1 MIIPKWLLPVLS
13 IVAALAV
20 GVAATLIGMR
30 FASTDVHTSASKT
43 VTAPLY
49 APVVDGQKDSAQIG
63 THTGTLPGTNGS
75 PISGSRQQLI
85 NDVLHSSDPG
95 ETIRHET
102 TGSSSDGSATP
113 APAASPA
120 PAGDDCSPSSGEPP
134 AGCPDGI
141 HGAIFA
147 SHMIPVPWMNALAR
161 PQATNANSSA
171 PRCPVDATPGHVTIG
186 VASNVPADFTVTYWP
201 TGDTADREVATFST
215 DAAQIT
221 AFNAYYAG
229 SSTAGAPTEYSCKVL
244 NVDATTGYTSQ
255 VTATDSIGRDTPVVT
270 LLFNGGG
277 APLHPELEAHT
288 VGDNLL
294 FASALH
300 ASDETV
306 EIKAVQRT
314 TATADCNGGNSFSFY
329 ARADDATVTT
339 DYLNDHQLLP
349 ADTHRAT
356 YAFLVD
362 EGTDFILCA
371 RWFAAG
377 TATSWQRTTPLY
389 ESRQSMSSPDV
400 LEPTVLLASVNP
412 APGTGTVAISM
423 NTSGGAICGPN
434 YTWTRTAGS
443 TGGLT
448 LPIDLCSVGT
458 FGGARSNSDLSRF
471 WDLGTDDMV
480 HYQFGVSSTNGL
492 SGGTADGYIQLHVPC
507 VGDCR
512 VPADEP
518 YHLSLLDGDTRA
530 TDGHINLVVH
540 YRQGNHNGA
549 AAWVVGSVQGLSP
562 TYVPPVAPAFDTDAR
577 VVPGPV
583 IVGSLSS
590 TATLHITSDRPV
602 TYSVD
607 IYEADGVGT
616 TTCLRP
622 GATYPIT
629 GHLAAPGDVYLPDL
643 CLGTYYGVDVTLTD
657 AQGHRSVW
665 GSRGIDPNGW
675 WPGGDVFFTPS
686 YHGTLRYDFR
696 ANGPG
701 GVIKYIDV
709 SVAGATI
716 VGPHGALNN
725 TCRGDGLFNQQTP
738 PASVALPEQVFVEV
752 KYTIESRYTTSTAT
766 SDCQPYRTGDPYRVV
781 DDLVPLQLTQ
791 LSGVPDGALIS
802 SAPGSHDSWTLHLW
816 FDGSPTP

>member
-1 MIIPKWLLPVLS
+1 MTIPKWLLPVLS
-13 IVAALAV
+13 VVAALAV
-20 GVAATLIGMR
+20 GVATTLIGMR
-30 FASTDVHTSASKT
+30 FASTDVQSSPSKT

-49 APVVDGQKDSAQIG
+49 APVADGQKDSAQIG
-63 THTGTLPGTNGS
+63 TQTGTLPGTSGS

-85 NDVLHSSDPG
+85 NDVLHASDPG
-95 ETIRHET
+95 ATIRERT
-102 TGSSSDGSATP
+102 TGSSSDGSDTP
-113 APAASPA
+113 APATSPA
-120 PAGDDCSPSSGEPP
+120 PAGDDCSPTSGEPP

-147 SHMIPVPWMNALAR
+147 SHMIPPYWMNVLAFPR
-161 PQATNANSSA
+161 ASGVASST
-171 PRCPVDATPGHVTIG
+171 PRCAADATPGHVTIG
-186 VASNVPADFTVTYWP
+186 VASDMPADFTVTYWP
-201 TGDTADREVATFST
+201 TGDTADREVVPFST
-215 DAAQIT
+215 DATQVA
-221 AFNAYYAG
+221 AFNAYYG
-229 SSTAGAPTEYSCKVL
+229 GTGTGPSPVMYTCHVL
-244 NVDATTGYTSQ
+244 TVTVGTGYTAQ
-255 VTATDSIGRDTPVVT
+255 VGATDSIGRLATPVT
-270 LLFNGGG
+270 LVFNGGG
-277 APLHPELEAHT
+277 APLHPELEAYT

-300 ASDETV
+300 APDETV

-314 TATADCNGGNSFSFY
+314 TAAADCNGSNAFNLYS
-329 ARADDATVTT
+329 RADSATVTV

-356 YAFLVD
+356 YAFMVP

-371 RWFAAG
+371 RWFTAG
-377 TATSWQRTTPLY
+377 TAPSWQRTTPLY
-389 ESRQSMSSPDV
+389 ESRQSMSSPDT
-400 LEPTVLLASVNP
+400 LQPTVSLVSVDP
-412 APGTGTVAISM
+412 AEGTGTVAISM

-434 YTWTRTAGS
+434 YTWNRTAGS

-448 LPIDLCSVGT
+448 LPVDLCSVGT

-480 HYQFGVSSTNGL
+480 HYQFDISSTNGL
-492 SGGTADGYIQLHVPC
+492 SGGTADGYFQLHVPC
-507 VGDCR
+507 VGECR
-512 VPADEP
+512 VPADER

-530 TDGHINLVVH
+530 TDGHIDLVVH
-540 YRQGNHNGA
+540 YTEGNNNGA
-549 AAWVVGSVQGLSP
+549 AAWVIGSVQGLAP
-562 TYVPPVAPAFDTDAR
+562 TYTPPVAPAFDTDAS

-607 IYEADGVGT
+607 VYEADGVGT

-622 GATYPIT
+622 GATYPVT

-643 CLGTYYGVDVTLTD
+643 CLGTFYGVDVTLTD

-686 YHGTLRYDFR
+686 YHGTIRYDFR
-696 ANGPG
+696 AYGPG
-701 GVIKYIDV
+701 GVIKNIDV

-716 VGPHGALNN
+716 VGPRGALNN
-725 TCRGDGLFNQQTP
+725 SCRGDGLFNQQTP
-738 PASVALPEQVFVEV
+738 PASVALPEQIFVEV

-766 SDCQPYRTGDPYRVV
+766 SDCRPYRTGDRYQVV

-791 LSGVPDGALIS
+791 LSGVLDGALIS
-802 SAPGSHDSWTLHLW
+802 SAAGSPDSWTLHIW